1 MALRP
6 QDPKSPTDKAA
17 EREAAQQEVFMREVD
32 DALRE
37 DEVMGMFRRY
47 GKPVL
52 AIVGLGLMSLA
63 GYLWWENDQT
73 AKAEE
78 RGEQMIVALDELEVG
93 KTKEADAQLASLI
106 DAAGGAGGSAIAA
119 KLVRAGIAL
128 EDGRAKD
135 AVKLYDEVASD
146 TDAPQPYRD
155 LAVVRGVAADFDNLA
170 PDAVVTRL
178 KPLAAP
184 GNPWFGV
191 AGELLGVAYLKQ
203 EKPELAGPLFA
214 QIARDETLPDSLRG
228 RARQMA
234 GLLGVDAVDDPA
246 EDDDAAADDT
256 ADETAGDE
264 D

>member
-1 MALRP
+1 
-6 QDPKSPTDKAA
+6 
-17 EREAAQQEVFMREVD
+17 MREVD

-37 DEVMGMFRRY
+37 DEMMGVFRSY
-47 GKPVL
+47 GVPLLFV
-52 AIVGLGLMSLA
+52 VGLGLASFA
-63 GYLWWENDQT
+63 GYLWWDNDQT

-78 RGEQMIVALDELEVG
+78 RGEQMIVALDELGTG
-93 KTKEADAQLASLI
+93 KIKEADAQLASI
-106 DAAGGAGGSAIAA
+106 VDAAGGPGGSAIAA

-128 EDGRAKD
+128 EEGRAKD
-135 AVKLYDEVASD
+135 AVLLYDEVASD
-146 TDAPQPYRD
+146 ENAPQAYRD
-155 LAVVRGVAADFDNLA
+155 LAAVRGVAADFDNLA
-170 PDAVVTRL
+170 PDAVVSRL

-228 RARQMA
+228 KARQMA
-234 GLLGVDAVDDPA
+234 GVLGIDAVDDPA
-246 EDDDAAADDT
+246 EDEDAAAENT
-256 ADETAGDE
+256 ADETAGNE